1 MDARSY
7 VEANANGFFDALKEW
22 LAIPSISADPA
33 RHGDVRRSAGW
44 LAAHL
49 RGTGFPVAEIW
60 ETGGAADGAGTAAG
74 ASGQT
79 DSGQGAGLP
88 AVFAEWPAED
98 PAAPVVLVYG
108 HHDVQ
113 PVEPLEEWLSPPFE
127 PAERDGRLLA
137 RGASDDK
144 GQVLF
149 HTLGVRAGL
158 AASGRA
164 APPVTI
170 KLLIE
175 GEEESGSP
183 NFAALLRQ
191 QRARLDCDVI
201 VISDTT
207 MWSAEVPSICT
218 GMRGLIAAQIDLAGP
233 SRDLHSG
240 SFGGAVANPL
250 HALAAL
256 VAGLHDEDGRV
267 TLPGFYD
274 KVLPLSDEER
284 ELFARLPF
292 DEKAWLAEAGDS
304 RAPVGEAGYTT
315 LERIWARPT
324 AEVNGM
330 WGGHTGPGG
339 KTIIPREAH
348 AKLSFR
354 LVADQEPADVAA
366 ALREYVAGHTPPG
379 IEARVTFDGPGV
391 RPSHSP
397 IGSPAVRLARGA
409 MARAFNSDILF
420 TKEGGSGP
428 EADLADILGAP
439 LVFVAVGLDSDR
451 IHAPNEKAEMG
462 LLLKGAE
469 AAAYLW
475 EDMASAAGDLTSRAS
490 RAEQRP

>member
-7 VEANANGFFDALKEW
+7 VEANASAFFTALKEW

-33 RHGDVRRSAGW
+33 RHPDVRRSAEW

-49 RGTGFPVAEIW
+49 SESGFPVAEIW
-60 ETGGAADGAGTAAG
+60 ET
-74 ASGQT
+74 SGQ
-79 DSGQGAGLP
+79 P
-88 AVFAEWPAED
+88 AVFAEWTAED
-98 PAAPVVLVYG
+98 PGAPVVLVYG

-113 PVEPLEEWLSPPFE
+113 PVEPLAEWQSPPFE
-127 PAERDGRLLA
+127 PAEQGGQLLG

-149 HTLGVRAGL
+149 HPLGVRAAL

-170 KLLIE
+170 KMLIE

-183 NFAALLRQ
+183 HFADLLQRE
-191 QRARLDCDVI
+191 RARLGCDVI
-201 VISDTT
+201 VVSDTT
-207 MWSAEVPSICT
+207 MWSEDVPSMCT
-218 GMRGLIAAQIDLAGP
+218 GMRGLIDGQIDLTGP

-240 SFGGAVANPL
+240 SFGGAVPNPL
-250 HALAAL
+250 HALASL
-256 VAGLHDEDGRV
+256 LAGLHDEAGRV

-274 KVLPLSDEER
+274 QVVPLTAEER
-284 ELFARLPF
+284 ELFGRLPF
-292 DEKAWLAEAGDS
+292 DEKEWLADAGDS
-304 RAPVGEAGYTT
+304 RAASGEAGYST

-330 WGGHTGPGG
+330 WGGHTGPGA

-348 AKLSFR
+348 AKVSFR
-354 LVADQEPADVAA
+354 LVAGQDPAHVAA
-366 ALREYVAGHTPPG
+366 ALEEYVAARTPPG
-379 IEARVTFDGPGV
+379 IEAKVTFGGPGV
-391 RPSHSP
+391 RPSASP
-397 IGSPAVRLARGA
+397 ITSPAVRAARAA
-409 MARAFNSDILF
+409 MARAFGTEILF
-420 TKEGGSGP
+420 TREGGSGP
-428 EADLADILGAP
+428 EADLADVLGAP

-451 IHAPNEKAEMG
+451 IHAPNEKVEMG

-475 EDMASAAGDLTSRAS
+475 DELATAAGELTSG
-490 RAEQRP
+490 AEPRP